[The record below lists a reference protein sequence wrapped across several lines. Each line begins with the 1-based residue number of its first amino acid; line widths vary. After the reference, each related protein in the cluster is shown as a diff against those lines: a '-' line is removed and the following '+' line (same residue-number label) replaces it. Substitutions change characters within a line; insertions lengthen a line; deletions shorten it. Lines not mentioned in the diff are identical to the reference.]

1 MPLAQLFFWKLEH
14 LDPYPYTFQPING
27 LLEADFGLQQTLFTP
42 SQPLNQVR

>member
-27 LLEADFGLQQTLFTP
+27 LLLRQILDYSKLSLRP
-42 SQPLNQVR
+42 PNH